1 MKGELRDTKRKKE
14 RARKRNRSKGKG
26 KTGDPVSEGKTNLI
40 WHRMMGEIWRNMQ
53 RI

>member
-14 RARKRNRSKGKG
+14 QERETSKEKG
-26 KTGDPVSEGKTNLI
+26 QTGDPVSEGKTNLI
-40 WHRMMGEIWRNMQ
+40 WHRMTGEIWRTMQ